1 MSEPIKPKSKKMAT
15 KNRPLIRP
23 NFEQDDIQY
32 RTFWVDKNLINEG
45 DFKTLLENIPGRLP
59 DEKRRIFLSDVLVMI
74 QIPLLRKGET
84 PAKNTKAN
92 FQRIEKKAR
101 TLLQSLAALDPAE
114 LGLLRAGAVE
124 VALLGDVSNK
134 DDFLDEA
141 RPTLTAPGAFWD
153 AVQNLEHAASCAA
166 GLLNPQNGKDGKD
179 ALSRAIVWTVA
190 QAYLSHFC
198 KAPPLSE
205 SGWFAKWLSD
215 LGEKMG
221 HPFGAKSAAK
231 NLKEWQADQGPP
243 YR

>member
-1 MSEPIKPKSKKMAT
+1 MAT

-23 NFEQDDIQY
+23 NFEHGDTQN
-32 RTFWVDKNLINEG
+32 RTFWPGENAINEG
-45 DFKTLLENIPGRLP
+45 DFKTLLQNIRGRASV
-59 DEKRRIFLSDVLVMI
+59 EKQRIFLSDVLVRI
-74 QIPLLRKGET
+74 QIPLLREGQT
-84 PAKNTKAN
+84 PAKKTKTN

-101 TLLQSLAALDPAE
+101 ALLQSLAALDPSE
-114 LGLLRAGAVE
+114 LGLLRAGAVDL
-124 VALLGDVSNK
+124 ALLGGASSE

-166 GLLNPQNGKDGKD
+166 GLLNPQKGKDDKD

-190 QAYLSHFC
+190 QAYLSHFG

-205 SGWFAKWLSD
+205 SGWFTKWLSS

-221 HPFGAKSAAK
+221 HPFSAKLAATV
-231 NLKEWQADQGPP
+231 LKRWRADQSPP